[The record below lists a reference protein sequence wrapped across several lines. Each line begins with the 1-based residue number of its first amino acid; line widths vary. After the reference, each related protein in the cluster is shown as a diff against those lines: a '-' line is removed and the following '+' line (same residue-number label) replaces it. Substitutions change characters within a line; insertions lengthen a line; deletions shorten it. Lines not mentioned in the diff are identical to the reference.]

1 MGASL
6 TELAINGTDTVVTN
20 KIKAVKHEKSAAK
33 LLSAYDDIEHLH
45 NTVSRILEI
54 VKVFRMVKAKAKG
67 QDEVEKV
74 TAKVESYE
82 QNKELISVDTLK
94 TM

>member
-1 MGASL
+1 
-6 TELAINGTDTVVTN
+6 
-20 KIKAVKHEKSAAK
+20 
-33 LLSAYDDIEHLH
+33 
-45 NTVSRILEI
+45 
-54 VKVFRMVKAKAKG
+54 MVKAKAKG